1 MMREVILKQ
10 VWFVYE
16 AGYADAEEP
25 QLWDTKMDAETY
37 ARVLFPD
44 EDADKRHSRICAHNV
59 YTIKHDDTQPLSV
72 EEMVRVLHV
81 RTQRL
86 NDEQPLDKV

>member
-1 MMREVILKQ
+1 MNQTREEYIAGTKNNSLY
-10 VWFVYE
+10 WAERACE
-16 AGYADAEEP
+16 AGSEHLMYEMLIQWAMCDELFGEH
-25 QLWDTKMDAETY
+25 WD
-37 ARVLFPD
+37 R
-44 EDADKRHSRICAHNV
+44 RHGIDPNAL
-59 YTIKHDDTQPLSV
+59 TT

>member
-1 MMREVILKQ
+1 MNQTREEYIAGAKNNSLY
-10 VWFVYE
+10 WAERACE
-16 AGYADAEEP
+16 AGSEHLMYEMLIQWAMCDELFGEH
-25 QLWDTKMDAETY
+25 WD
-37 ARVLFPD
+37 R
-44 EDADKRHSRICAHNV
+44 RHGIDPNAL
-59 YTIKHDDTQPLSV
+59 TT